1 MFSVK
6 SLRMFD
12 LMDYKKL
19 RRLTILV
26 DQLGS
31 YRHKTFAELQSAFAD
46 NDITV
51 TERTLRRD
59 LKILREEFGLDYEV
73 NHKTKT
79 YHIPSDIS
87 DKPKKLAESFAKLDS
102 AYMLNSLNLTTERVE
117 SLMSID
123 HADWETGLRN
133 VRLIVQ
139 AILQRNVIHFTHVNY
154 DTQETNDRSFAP
166 CFIKEHA
173 RTWYMYGYQP
183 TKPERF
189 YLYGLDRVHNLRLS
203 MERFTLAKPLD
214 EIRTLFKEHIGV
226 TLQHKVAVETVIL
239 KARGRIGQIL
249 KHKPMHPSQTSV
261 QDGDDVI
268 LTIHVRPNIGL
279 EQEILKHG
287 EEILVLEPPSLVASI
302 RARIDR
308 MSNRYRE

>member
-1 MFSVK
+1 
-6 SLRMFD
+6 MFD
-12 LMDYKKL
+12 LMDYKQL
-19 RRLTILV
+19 RRLNILT

-31 YRHKTFAELQSAFAD
+31 FRRKTFAELMRAFVD
-46 NDITV
+46 NDILV
-51 TERTLRRD
+51 DERTVRRD
-59 LKILREEFGLDYEV
+59 LKTLREEFGLDYHV
-73 NHKTKT
+73 DRKSKT

-87 DKPKKLAESFAKLDS
+87 DQPKKLAESFAKLDS

-123 HADWETGLRN
+123 HAEWETGLRN
-133 VRLIVQ
+133 VRLIIE
-139 AILQRNVIHFTHVNY
+139 AISQRKVVLFHHLNY
-154 DTQETNDRSFAP
+154 DTLETNERSFAP

-189 YLYGLDRVHNLRLS
+189 HLYGLDRVRNLRLS
-203 MERFTLAKPLD
+203 MERFSQARPLD

-226 TLQHKVAVETVIL
+226 TLEENATVETVIL
-239 KARGRIGQIL
+239 KSRGRIGQLL
-249 KHKPMHPSQTSV
+249 KHKPLHPSQTAK

-268 LTIHVRPNIGL
+268 LTLRVRPNIGL

-302 RARIDR
+302 RARIER
-308 MSNRYRE
+308 MSNRYLE

>member
-1 MFSVK
+1 
-6 SLRMFD
+6 
-12 LMDYKKL
+12 MDYKKL

-31 YRHKTFAELQSAFAD
+31 FRHKTFAELQSAFTD

-79 YHIPSDIS
+79 YHFPADIS
-87 DKPKKLAESFAKLDS
+87 DQPKKLAESFAKLDS
-102 AYMLNSLNLTTERVE
+102 AYMLNSLNLTPEIVE

-123 HADWETGLRN
+123 HAEWETGLRN
-133 VRLIVQ
+133 VRLILG
-139 AILQRNVIHFTHVNY
+139 AISQRKVVLFDHMNY
-154 DTQETNDRSFAP
+154 DTLETNERSIAP

-189 YLYGLDRVHNLRLS
+189 RLYGLDRVRNLRLS
-203 MERFTLAKPLD
+203 MESFEPTRSLD
-214 EIRTLFKEHIGV
+214 EIRALFKEHIGV
-226 TLQHKVAVETVIL
+226 TLEENATVETVIL
-239 KARGRIGQIL
+239 KARGRIGQLL
-249 KHKPMHPSQTSV
+249 KHKPLHPSQTIV
-261 QDGDDVI
+261 QDGEDVV
-268 LTIHVRPNIGL
+268 LMLRVRPNIGL
-279 EQEILKHG
+279 EQVILKHG
-287 EEILVLEPPSLVASI
+287 EEILVLQPPSLVASI
-302 RARIDR
+302 RARIER
-308 MSNRYRE
+308 MSNRYLE